1 MAVLPPRI
9 DEDWDHDIDISDRFE
24 LRYHFHIEI
33 EKANQLVELATWQ
46 EHPLQ
51 SNSWQFS
58 QTPNQRLF
66 L

>member
-51 SNSWQFS
+51 SNS
-58 QTPNQRLF
+58 
-66 L
+66 